1 MWPPN
6 KSVWNLFIFSG
17 TFVKAA
23 ISHDPIDKYS
33 IYQVKNY
40 DHNINIFSQKIKLI
54 FKVYSNF

>member
-1 MWPPN
+1 M
-6 KSVWNLFIFSG
+6 I
-17 TFVKAA
+17 
-23 ISHDPIDKYS
+23 DPIDKYS

>member
-54 FKVYSNF
+54 F